1 MAYNLKHLL
10 MEYTRIGGKMQ
21 RNWCA
26 LSGMCVL
33 VVLTLVSSAAH
44 SQGGANKGDSST
56 WPRIKSP
63 SDDFSI
69 RFPGNPE
76 YNTGPMDNGG
86 SIVRFSYNN
95 ERVDGLLYQIEAI
108 GFATAPD
115 SWPAAQRAAIDA
127 QWENMP
133 ARSGGVVMDR
143 RVADLSGYQARE
155 RTWKAQ
161 NLFAR
166 SRYFFKGRNLY
177 NLSVIAADRNTLMS
191 PQAEYFFACFKVK
204 D

>member
-1 MAYNLKHLL
+1 
-10 MEYTRIGGKMQ
+10 MQ
-21 RNWCA
+21 RNWSA
-26 LSGMCVL
+26 LPGIGVL
-33 VVLTLVSSAAH
+33 IVLTLVGTAAL
-44 SQGGANKGDSST
+44 SQGGANNGDPST

-69 RFPGNPE
+69 RFPGNPQ
-76 YNTGPMDNGG
+76 YNAGPMENGG
-86 SIVRFSYNN
+86 TIVRFSYNN
-95 ERVDGLLYQIEAI
+95 ERIDGLLYQIEAI

-115 SWPAAQRAAIDA
+115 TWPAAQRAAIDA

-133 ARSGGVVMDR
+133 ARSGGVIMDR
-143 RVADLSGYQARE
+143 RVSEMSGYQARE

-166 SRYFFKGRNLY
+166 SKYLFKGKHLY
-177 NLSVIAADRNTLMS
+177 NVSVIAADRNALTS
-191 PQAEYFFACFKVK
+191 QQAEYFFACFKLK